1 MARKYTR
8 EELRERH
15 RRSVYKVVTEHGIE
29 GVTVRIESKGCELS
43 DPYIFQCYRDLFDLM
58 ETSFLEIDSEIAGM
72 MKALIEK
79 QTTEQK
85 TTQESEETCWTLWS
99 AFWKFLMSD
108 PERTVF
114 YWRFYQSA
122 RYTREIL
129 KVRQL
134 EYKVLIDYVET
145 LGKLSGVSDLM
156 DAEVIVSNIVDSTV
170 SVAVKMHLG
179 YMDSTALKERTIYQ
193 SVFALLF
200 HLLHIDVWNGEI

>member
-8 EELRERH
+8 EELRERL
-15 RRSVYKVVTEHGIE
+15 RRSVYKVVTEDGIE
-29 GVTVRIESKGCELS
+29 GVTVRKVSKGCELS
-43 DPYIFQCYRDLFDLM
+43 DPYIYQCYRDLFDLM

-99 AFWKFLMSD
+99 AYWKFLMSD

-129 KVRQL
+129 KVRQQ

-156 DAEVIVSNIVDSTV
+156 DAEVIVSNC
-170 SVAVKMHLG
+170 
-179 YMDSTALKERTIYQ
+179 
-193 SVFALLF
+193 
-200 HLLHIDVWNGEI
+200 

>member
-8 EELRERH
+8 EELRERL
-15 RRSVYKVVTEHGIE
+15 RRSVYKVVTEDGIE
-29 GVTVRIESKGCELS
+29 GVTVRKVSKGCELS
-43 DPYIFQCYRDLFDLM
+43 DPYIYQCYRDLFDLM

-72 MKALIEK
+72 MKALIQK

-99 AFWKFLMSD
+99 A
-108 PERTVF
+108 

-129 KVRQL
+129 KVRQQ

-193 SVFALLF
+193 SVFFLLF